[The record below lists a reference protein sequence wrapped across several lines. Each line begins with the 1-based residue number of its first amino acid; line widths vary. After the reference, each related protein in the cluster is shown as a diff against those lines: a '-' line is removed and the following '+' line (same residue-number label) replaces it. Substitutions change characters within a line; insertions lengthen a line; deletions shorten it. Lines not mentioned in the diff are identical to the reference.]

1 RVMTGGSVALG
12 FGFDVVVVVED
23 PEPLVVV
30 VVEDDDEDDVV
41 EALSAL
47 RPLPDPPLVP
57 PPSPPSDWGAVVD
70 VDDAAGV
77 AVATRWR
84 RGPLIVSMA
93 MISTWRASPAA
104 RTWAWVA
111 PWARIS
117 SDRTGP
123 PAPSDSRSWSARS
136 ARHGPQTRSAPARR
150 MSTAAPSLP
159 AQRTPRCDNG
169 NGLSTTGPGAGGT
182 AGPAVPA
189 GPTAADAAANRS
201 DATDVTPDA

>member
-1 RVMTGGSVALG
+1 MARSVAAGPASFSVTVRCTNSFVIGAYFWLFLRIDSSAPHWARVMTGGSVALG

-23 PEPLVVV
+23 REPLVVV
-30 VVEDDDEDDVV
+30 VVEDDDEDGVV

-93 MISTWRASPAA
+93 MISTWRASPAS

-111 PWARIS
+111 PRAKIS
-117 SDRTGP
+117 SDRTRP
-123 PAPSDSRSWSARS
+123 PVPVSRSWSARM
-136 ARHGPQTRSAPARR
+136 RPHPPQTPSEPHRW
-150 MSTAAPSLP
+150 MST
-159 AQRTPRCDNG
+159 
-169 NGLSTTGPGAGGT
+169 
-182 AGPAVPA
+182 
-189 GPTAADAAANRS
+189 
-201 DATDVTPDA
+201 